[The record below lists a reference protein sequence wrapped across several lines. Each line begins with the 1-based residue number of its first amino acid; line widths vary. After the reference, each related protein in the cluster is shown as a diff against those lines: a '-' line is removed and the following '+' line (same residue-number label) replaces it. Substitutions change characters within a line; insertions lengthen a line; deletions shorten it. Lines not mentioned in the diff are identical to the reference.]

1 MKKTL
6 SLLLTLCLLLGA
18 LPTQALA
25 FAGDIWPAG
34 GTVQTVTLDDGSL
47 SLQNEY
53 IHVTLRKLWGSF
65 AYLTA
70 VPAAKPDEESLL
82 VGQTPY
88 CNFITYGDY
97 GKKQTEGV
105 VTNPEKRNL

>member
-53 IHVTLRKLWGSF
+53 L
-65 AYLTA
+65 AYCSS
-70 VPAAKPDEESLL
+70 AAW
-82 VGQTPY
+82 
-88 CNFITYGDY
+88 C
-97 GKKQTEGV
+97 
-105 VTNPEKRNL
+105 